1 MTATPELIDALVADL
16 RPVPAGTVWRRIAIG
31 VGVGGLVSAVL
42 MVLWLGLR
50 ADLADAV
57 WTTSY
62 WAKFIYPLLLGI
74 AGVLAVERLGRPGGR
89 AKRAARLAVVAVV
102 AVLLLAAAQF
112 MNSPPEMYRGLL
124 MGSSAML
131 CPFYIV
137 SLATPIYL
145 GLLWVLRGLAPT
157 RLAVAGAG
165 AGVAGGRHRRLD
177 LRLPLRRDRHALPR
191 HLVQPRHRRL
201 GGARRPHRTLRAA
214 LVIRR

>member
-50 ADLADAV
+50 ADLAEAV

-89 AKRAARLAVVAVV
+89 ARRAARLAVVAVV

-112 MNSPPEMYRGLL
+112 MNSPPEMYEDLL

-145 GLLWVLRGLAPT
+145 GLLWALRGLAPT
-157 RLAVAGAG
+157 RLTVAGAG
-165 AGVAGGRHRRLD
+165 AGLLAGGMGAWIYAFHCGETAMPFLATWYSLGIVASVALGALAGRYM
-177 LRLPLRRDRHALPR
+177 LRW
-191 HLVQPRHRRL
+191 
-201 GGARRPHRTLRAA
+201 
-214 LVIRR
+214 